1 MDDSLINIENKE
13 EEKSERVPI
22 NPFPKG
28 FLRDTFLI
36 SDE

>member
-1 MDDSLINIENKE
+1 MEDSLTEIKNKE
-13 EEKSERVPI
+13 EEKPERVSL

-28 FLRDTFLI
+28 FLRETFLI